1 MMTHV
6 FSSTEF
12 RDLIAGT
19 PKWDLVIQAIDKGR
33 ANPKPYARSLGST
46 LTYWTECARAGGE
59 LTAAR
64 MYQTFLVPLGGPAWI
79 DVAETST
86 LHPYRPYD
94 DTRDSQT
101 FSGEAERVE
110 IPEGSIVAVPP
121 NAAWRYADSSES
133 VPVMRLRVTRAGV
146 PLRLAEQR

>member
-1 MMTHV
+1 MTTHV
-6 FSSTEF
+6 FSATQF
-12 RDLIAGT
+12 RDLNAGT
-19 PKWDLVIQAIDKGR
+19 PKWDLVIQAVEKGR
-33 ANPKPYARSLGST
+33 KNPKRYARSLGST
-46 LTYWTECARAGGE
+46 LTYWTESARAVGE

-64 MYQTFLVPLGGPAWI
+64 MYQTFLIPLDGPAWI

-86 LHPYRPYD
+86 LHPCRAYD
-94 DTRDSQT
+94 DTRDSQA

-133 VPVMRLRVTRAGV
+133 VPVMRLRVTRAGA
-146 PLRLAEQR
+146 PLRLAEKR